1 MWAIFWWKLY
11 VIYFSL
17 RVLLTSSPPVVWYS
31 ALLSH
36 PGVQLDFAL
45 AELLKVWN
53 GWDPSAWYP
62 HVCLYN
68 IKMLHILGKTGA
80 VWARLLIVIAS
91 PQWSP
96 AFLEWL
102 KLLIEK
108 LTVKQVLLRTSV
120 ILQLELG
127 MAKSHF
133 MFRKPEC
140 FLTMGLRLW
149 KEWTSGSVWNAPSVR
164 ESILMSGWCLRLQL
178 PCGFRLATFGR
189 QNDMEKGLLLSVKGD
204 IF

>member
-1 MWAIFWWKLY
+1 
-11 VIYFSL
+11 
-17 RVLLTSSPPVVWYS
+17 
-31 ALLSH
+31 
-36 PGVQLDFAL
+36 
-45 AELLKVWN
+45 
-53 GWDPSAWYP
+53 
-62 HVCLYN
+62 
-68 IKMLHILGKTGA
+68 MLHALGQTGA

-149 KEWTSGSVWNAPSVR
+149 KEWTSGSVWNARSVR
-164 ESILMSGWCLRLQL
+164 ESILMSGGCLRLQL

-189 QNDMEKGLLLSVKGD
+189 QNDMEKWLASEYEMWHLLVVTFITAAQLLLGGTFSSNKTEMYHFFVLWWKWLYPV
-204 IF
+204 